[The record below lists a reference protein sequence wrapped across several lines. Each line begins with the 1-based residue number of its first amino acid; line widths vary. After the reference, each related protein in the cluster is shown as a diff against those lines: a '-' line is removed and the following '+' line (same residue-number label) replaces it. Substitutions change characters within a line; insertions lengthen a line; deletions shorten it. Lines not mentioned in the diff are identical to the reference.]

1 MISSSSDTQQSNEAY
16 NTSGFEL
23 PNPAGKAGGACT
35 SALLQVLYENGHNLD
50 KLSWTDALTA
60 MRTQLKE
67 MGYEQ
72 LPQLSSSRWIDVN
85 RPLTIVPKGSGRRRA
100 IVVGINYVGQKGELK
115 ACHND
120 ANNVLKYLIEAQG
133 FDPSQILI
141 LMDDGKHTEPTRR
154 NIEDAF
160 VRMTQ
165 YSQPGD
171 VVWVSFS
178 GHGGRAVDISGDED
192 DGYDET
198 LIPLDFMKHGQIIDD
213 DILDMFVKPMKKGVN
228 VTVLMD
234 CCHSGTVLDLPYT
247 YSSGDQK
254 MRTEKNFDF
263 GDGKNA
269 TNAKKQKEMEKAERK
284 AAGENSDSDDEGD
297 KKKKKKVKEKE
308 EDPNEG
314 LYDQSPIP
322 PPQPRP
328 PTRDLPPPPTP
339 PNQCCRIL

>member
-178 GHGGRAVDISGDED
+178 GHGGRAVDISGKSR
-192 DGYDET
+192 GFGRVCVVRNCKT
-198 LIPLDFMKHGQIIDD
+198 QTN
-213 DILDMFVKPMKKGVN
+213 ILF
-228 VTVLMD
+228 
-234 CCHSGTVLDLPYT
+234 
-247 YSSGDQK
+247 
-254 MRTEKNFDF
+254 
-263 GDGKNA
+263 
-269 TNAKKQKEMEKAERK
+269 RK
-284 AAGENSDSDDEGD
+284 AMRMMDTT
-297 KKKKKKVKEKE
+297 K
-308 EDPNEG
+308 P
-314 LYDQSPIP
+314 
-322 PPQPRP
+322 
-328 PTRDLPPPPTP
+328 
-339 PNQCCRIL
+339 